1 MGENLKVNQVESF
14 LTCENRSLGEE
25 ELPCL
30 QERGGHMALAEF
42 IPMTAHVYPV
52 LLNQG

>member
-14 LTCENRSLGEE
+14 LTCENGSLGE

-42 IPMTAHVYPV
+42 IPMTAHVYLV